1 MLDYNSI
8 RPSKESG
15 IGRTQKALIGFGCA
29 QLRIAEAERLL
40 GIEDD
45 LNGRCGDN

>member
-1 MLDYNSI
+1 MLEYNSV
-8 RPSKESG
+8 RPSTTSG
-15 IGRTQKALIGFGCA
+15 IGETLSALIGIDRVF
-29 QLRIAEAERLL
+29 LRTVEAEWLL